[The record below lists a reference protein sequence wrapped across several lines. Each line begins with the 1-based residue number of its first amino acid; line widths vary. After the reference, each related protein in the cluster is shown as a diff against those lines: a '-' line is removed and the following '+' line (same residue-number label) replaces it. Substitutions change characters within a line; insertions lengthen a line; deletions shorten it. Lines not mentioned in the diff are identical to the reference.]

1 MSLFLMAF
9 AKSTEVK
16 DAPQFDKYLGA
27 VEAHL
32 EAVNPT
38 VEELKKILGDNYNAK
53 TEYTSNVDVVD
64 VEGNKKK
71 GYQNMITLW
80 YSINGLDD
88 KPLFVKYT
96 IFLSNSAYIG
106 SRTGKI
112 QVCDQYGRFAW
123 ATPEEY
129 KANAIPQYKNGP
141 ANISKD
147 YRCAMMGEEE
157 LIELIKCHLNI
168 PKPSRRNQDGS
179 YTNLTEEELEADKAK
194 YACSFEPQQ
203 IIDLCKGNV
212 KLLKQTIEDTND
224 VKLILGIK
232 HGDKDYQTVYTV
244 VKKNQNDLSNIE
256 KDYNEN
262 GNKNIEILL
271 NGHIPGN
278 LMKWTPSA
286 TDVKAKQVEKPEES
300 DLPF

>member
-1 MSLFLMAF
+1 MLMAF

-16 DAPQFDKYLGA
+16 DVPQFDKYLGA

-38 VEELKKILGDNYNAK
+38 AEELKKILGDNNVKA
-53 TEYTSNVDVVD
+53 EYTAEIEVVD
-64 VEGNKKK
+64 VEGNHKK
-71 GYQNMITLW
+71 GYQNMVTFW

-88 KPLFVKYT
+88 KPFFVQYK

-106 SRTGKI
+106 SKSGKI

-129 KANAIPQYKNGP
+129 KASAIPQYKNGP
-141 ANISKD
+141 AAISKD
-147 YRCAMMGEEE
+147 YRCAMIGEEE

-168 PKPSRRNQDGS
+168 PKPSKRNQDGS
-179 YTNLTEEELEADKAK
+179 YTNLTEDELEADKSK

-203 IIDLCKGNV
+203 IIDICKGNV
-212 KLLKQTIEDTND
+212 KFLKQIIENTND

-244 VKKNQNDLSNIE
+244 VKKNQGDLSNIE
-256 KDYNEN
+256 KDYNES

-278 LMKWTPSA
+278 LMKWQPSA
-286 TDVKAKQVEKPEES
+286 TDVKAKENQEKPTES